1 MTDTEP
7 LMVNCGPHG
16 FRVAAVV
23 CCHMIGENLPPAG
36 FVENSSDPHDLQA
49 WCYACEDKFEQEG
62 GLTKGFRAFADV
74 SVVCVD
80 CYAEAKAHH
89 SRLDN

>member
-23 CCHMIGENLPPAG
+23 CCHMIGADLLPSG
-36 FVENSSDPHDLQA
+36 FVENSSDPNDLQA

-62 GLTKGFRAFADV
+62 GLTKAFRAFADV

-80 CYAEAKAHH
+80 CYTEAKARH
-89 SRLDN
+89 SLLDN